1 MKALQYVAIGQ
12 PPEIREVPTP
22 EPGPGQVRLK
32 VTAAGACHSDSFV
45 MGLPEDAYTDG
56 MGYPLPMTLG
66 HEGAGIVDALGEGVT
81 EVAVGDAVAVYGPWG
96 CGGCYQCAQGKENY
110 CERAAELGITP
121 PGLGH
126 DGSMAEYMIVDSP
139 RFLVPLGDLDPVD
152 NVALTDAGLT
162 PYHAIKGSLQ
172 KLGPGS
178 TAVVIGTGGLGHVAI
193 QILRALTPATVIAL
207 DVNDDKLALAKDV
220 GAHHAFLSNDDA
232 ADEIAKA
239 TGKATVTAIFDFV
252 AIQPTVDLGSKL
264 SGVETDLVLVGVGAT
279 KADVGMLA
287 RPYDATI
294 RSPYWGSR
302 AELMEVFDL
311 ARGGL
316 IDVET
321 ERFALED
328 APEAYRRLHEGTLRG
343 RAVITP

>member
-1 MKALQYVAIGQ
+1 MKALQYVSIGQ
-12 PPEIREVPTP
+12 PPEVREVPTP

-32 VTAAGACHSDSFV
+32 VTAAGACHSDEFLMS
-45 MGLPEDAYTDG
+45 LPEEVYTAA
-56 MGYPLPMTLG
+56 YPLPMTLG
-66 HEGAGIVDALGEGVT
+66 HEGAGIVDKVGEGVT

-96 CGGCYQCAQGKENY
+96 CGRCYPCSQGKENY

-139 RFLVPLGDLDPVD
+139 RFLVPLGDLDAVK

-162 PYHAIKGSLQ
+162 PYHAIKGSLD
-172 KLGPGS
+172 KLVAGS

-207 DVNDDKLALAKDV
+207 DVSDEKLQLAKDV
-220 GAHHAFLSNDDA
+220 GAHHAFASNPEAVDRIR
-232 ADEIAKA
+232 EA
-239 TGKATVTAIFDFV
+239 TGSATVTAVFDFV
-252 AIQPTVDLGSKL
+252 NIQPTVDLGSAL
-264 SGVETDLVLVGVGAT
+264 SGVETDLVLVGVGGNTAQ
-279 KADVGMLA
+279 VGMMA

-302 AELMEVFDL
+302 PELMEVLNL
-311 ARGGL
+311 ARTGL
-316 IDVET
+316 VGVET
-321 ERFALED
+321 ETFSLDD
-328 APEAYRRLHEGTLRG
+328 APEAYRRLHEGSLRG
-343 RAVITP
+343 RAVVTP